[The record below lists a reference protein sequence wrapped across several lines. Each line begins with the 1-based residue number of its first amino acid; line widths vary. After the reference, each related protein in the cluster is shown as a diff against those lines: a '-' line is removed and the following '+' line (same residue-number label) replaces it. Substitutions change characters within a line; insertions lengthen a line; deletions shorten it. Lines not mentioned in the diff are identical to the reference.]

1 VPSTIALQFE
11 QITKRFP
18 AKGSTLSKSLK
29 GPADGAYTAVAGI
42 DLDVRAGA
50 FVSVV
55 GPSGCGKSTVL
66 NIAAGLMQP
75 TEGVVKVFGER
86 LDSAGVN
93 RRAAYLF
100 QQDALLPW
108 KTVLSNIA
116 LALIFRGV
124 DRGQAE
130 KRALEWVGRIGLD
143 GFADSYPAQL
153 SGGMRKRV
161 AMAQSWIA
169 DPDILLMDEPFSA
182 LDVHTR
188 LRMEGEL
195 LTLWSSSPSPSPSTP
210 SDMSPAS
217 PFTSPKTVLFVTH
230 DLEEAL
236 ALSDEVVVLSAGPA
250 SHIVNR
256 YTVDLPRPRDL
267 IDIRTEPRFQEL
279 YRGIWAELKQEVL
292 TSYARGN

>member
-11 QITKRFP
+11 QISKRFP
-18 AKGSTLSKSLK
+18 AKGSVLNKSLK
-29 GPADGAYTAVAGI
+29 GPAAGAYTAVAGI
-42 DLDVRAGA
+42 DLTIRAGA

-55 GPSGCGKSTVL
+55 GPSGCGKSTLL
-66 NIAAGLMQP
+66 NIAAGLMLP
-75 TEGVVKVFGER
+75 TEGVVKVFGEK
-86 LDSAGVN
+86 LDAGGGGIN

-130 KRALEWVGRIGLD
+130 RRALEWVRRIGLD

-195 LTLWSSSPSPSPSTP
+195 LTLWFSSPSAP
-210 SDMSPAS
+210 SDTSSLSA
-217 PFTSPKTVLFVTH
+217 SPKTILFVTH

-292 TSYARGN
+292 TSYARGK

>member
-11 QITKRFP
+11 QITKRFL
-18 AKGSTLSKSLK
+18 AKGSSDT
-29 GPADGAYTAVAGI
+29 YTAIAGI
-42 DLDVRAGA
+42 DLNVRAGA

-55 GPSGCGKSTVL
+55 GPSGCGKSTLL
-66 NIAAGLMQP
+66 NIGAGLMQP
-75 TEGVVKVFGER
+75 TEGVVKVFGEP
-86 LDSAGVN
+86 LDGATVN

-108 KTVLSNIA
+108 KTVLANIA

-124 DRGQAE
+124 DRHQAE
-130 KRALEWVGRIGLD
+130 MRSREWVHRIGLD

-195 LTLWSSSPSPSPSTP
+195 LTLWSSASSTS
-210 SDMSPAS
+210 SDAS
-217 PFTSPKTVLFVTH
+217 LSSLSKTILFVTH

-267 IDIRTEPRFQEL
+267 IDIRTEPRFHEL

-292 TSYARGN
+292 TSYARGR

>member
-1 VPSTIALQFE
+1 MPSTIALQFE
-11 QITKRFP
+11 QITKRFA
-18 AKGSTLSKSLK
+18 AKSSVLSKSLK
-29 GPADGAYTAVAGI
+29 GPAAGAYTAISGI
-42 DLDVRAGA
+42 DLNVRAGA

-55 GPSGCGKSTVL
+55 GPSGCGKSTLL

-75 TEGVVKVFGER
+75 TEGVVKVFGEP
-86 LDSAGVN
+86 LDGATVN

-108 KTVLSNIA
+108 KTVISNIA
-116 LALIFRGV
+116 LALIFRGM

-130 KRALEWVGRIGLD
+130 MRSREWVTRIGLD

-195 LTLWSSSPSPSPSTP
+195 LNLWSSSPSETSSAPSS
-210 SDMSPAS
+210 AS
-217 PFTSPKTVLFVTH
+217 LSALSKTILFVTH

-267 IDIRTEPRFQEL
+267 IDIRTDPRFHEL

-292 TSYARGN
+292 TSYARGK